1 MKIFVEIDEAAER
14 LEELI
19 ELAARQDEILICR
32 DGRPIAVLTS
42 FASRA
47 DTMDD
52 FMSLADE
59 SRADVPAGT
68 TSNHDDFHDE
78 HGLPI

>member
-1 MKIFVEIDEAAER
+1 MKILIEIGEVAER

-42 FASRA
+42 IASRA
-47 DTMDD
+47 DTVDELTN
-52 FMSLADE
+52 LAAE
-59 SRADVPAGT
+59 SRANVPPGT
-68 TSNHDDFHDE
+68 TSNHDDFYDE